1 MSLARLFPVAV
12 AATIVAT
19 APAHAAEFRKFDRA
33 AFDAAQAQKR
43 PILLDVAAWWCPVCR
58 SQDETIKQTVSAPQY
73 AKLVIFRID
82 YDKQQDQWKAFGA
95 RKQGTLIAY
104 RAASEVGRLA
114 FVTNR
119 DQINALL
126 AQVVR

>member
-1 MSLARLFPVAV
+1 MSLARLFPIAL
-12 AATIVAT
+12 ATAIVAT

-33 AFDAAQAQKR
+33 DFAAAQAQKR

-58 SQDETIKQTVSAPQY
+58 SQDSTIKQTVSAPQY

-82 YDKQQDQWKAFGA
+82 FDKQEDQWKTFGVQ
-95 RKQGTLIAY
+95 KQGTLIAY
-104 RAASEVGRLA
+104 RGASEVGRLA
-114 FVTNR
+114 FVTDR
-119 DQINALL
+119 AQINTLL